1 MTYQWKS
8 AACIKASAQEAGLM
22 MEELERTVGLTK
34 ETLLEANRKEG
45 TVLHNEF
52 TWNDTEAAEAYR
64 LEQAKHILSNITI
77 VTGEKNETPVRAF
90 LSIAQDTGKDRRYE
104 SLRVIVSDE
113 TKTEK
118 LMQTAIRE
126 LTAFRKKYTMLT
138 ELKRI
143 FAEIDELQQNI
154 GKE

>member
-8 AACIKASAQEAGLM
+8 AACIKANAQEAGLM

-90 LSIAQDTGKDRRYE
+90 FSSAQDTGKDRRYE

-118 LMQTAIRE
+118 LMQSAIRE

-138 ELKRI
+138 ELNRI

>member
-8 AACIKASAQEAGLM
+8 AACIKANAQEAGLM

-90 LSIAQDTGKDRRYE
+90 FSIAQDTGKDR
-104 SLRVIVSDE
+104 SLS
-113 TKTEK
+113 
-118 LMQTAIRE
+118 M
-126 LTAFRKKYTMLT
+126 
-138 ELKRI
+138 
-143 FAEIDELQQNI
+143 
-154 GKE
+154 

>member
-8 AACIKASAQEAGLM
+8 AVCIKANAQEAGLM

-90 LSIAQDTGKDRRYE
+90 FSIAQDTVKDRRYE

-113 TKTEK
+113 TKIEK

-138 ELKRI
+138 KLNRI
-143 FAEIDELQQNI
+143 FAEIDELWQNI